1 MWPFRFTMHRK
12 RGLRML
18 IVSLLSSS
26 PKNGVEIM
34 DGVETMTRGW
44 WRPTPGSIY
53 PILTKMTEEG
63 TLRRMEDGRYELTPK
78 ARKEL
83 ESSFGP
89 RFRKDRTTSEMVDD
103 LQNLVS
109 YLEDVKQLSD
119 GGLQAHA
126 GQLRSLAKRL
136 SDLAKEGDAASA
148 QQP

>member
-1 MWPFRFTMHRK
+1 MWPFRFTMHRR

-63 TLRRMEDGRYELTPK
+63 TLRKLEDGRYELTPK
-78 ARKEL
+78 AKKEW
-83 ESSFGP
+83 EFSFGP
-89 RFRKDRTTSEMVDD
+89 RPGRNRTTAEMMDE
-103 LQNLVS
+103 LQNLIS
-109 YLEDVKQLSD
+109 YLEDVDRLPY
-119 GGLQAHA
+119 GGLEPHRS
-126 GQLRSLAKRL
+126 QLKTMAKRL
-136 SDLAKEGDAASA
+136 SDLAGEEKKEGE
-148 QQP
+148 

>member
-1 MWPFRFTMHRK
+1 MWPFRFTMHKR

-34 DGVETMTRGW
+34 DGVEAMTRGW

-53 PILTKMTEEG
+53 PILNKMTEEG
-63 TLRRMEDGRYELTPK
+63 TLKKLDDGRYELTPK

-83 ESSFGP
+83 EFSFAP
-89 RFRKDRTTSEMVDD
+89 PFRRNRTTTEMIGE

-109 YLEDVKQLSD
+109 YLEDVKGLSD
-119 GGLQAHA
+119 GGLDPQRS
-126 GQLRSLAKRL
+126 QLKELARRL
-136 SDLAKEGDAASA
+136 SALAGEEEPEGK
-148 QQP
+148 